1 MRKMK
6 SLIITAMFLISLLIV
21 INPVSAQPTNW
32 GFETGNLTGWT
43 TQGNVEVLQ
52 STNFAPNIAPPY
64 GRYFV
69 LLSTGPDD
77 SPAPDDGDLD
87 GDGVNDNDIT
97 ILSQTFTGGGQL
109 CFAWA
114 WLTNEEGED
123 VVFDDFFLVRLDGNI
138 ILSGSVDK
146 SAFGNFGNSPFQDVP
161 TDNVSYGVSSTGPTN
176 WSFFGDGR
184 SSFQTFC
191 IPISSGTHT
200 IEFIVAD
207 AGNHGVDSGLLI
219 DALPPAVFANPIAA
233 FMPVKNYHLRQV
245 NTCLECIEEN
255 LPEDVP
261 EDVQTL
267 LDEMQEHINNANTT
281 GNSIY
286 ANNELLKA
294 LKCCEDIQEKLDI
307 TCPL

>member
-1 MRKMK
+1 MK
-6 SLIITAMFLISLLIV
+6 SLIIATMFLVSLLVV
-21 INPVSAQPTNW
+21 INPVSAQLPNL
-32 GFETGNLTGWT
+32 GFETGDLTGWT

-69 LLSTGPDD
+69 LLSNGLDD

-97 ILSQTFTGGGQL
+97 ILSQTFNGGGQL
-109 CFAWA
+109 CFAWS
-114 WLTNEEGED
+114 WLTSEENEA
-123 VVFDDFFLVRLDGNI
+123 VVYDDFFLVRLDGNI
-138 ILSGSVDK
+138 IFSGSTDK

-161 TDNVSYGVSSTGPTN
+161 TDNVFYSVNSSGSTN
-176 WSFFGDGR
+176 GSLFNDGR

-191 IPISSGTHT
+191 ISVSSGTHT

-219 DALPPAVFANPIAA
+219 DAVLTPAVFANPIAA
-233 FMPVKNYHLRQV
+233 FMPVANYHLRQV
-245 NTCLECIEEN
+245 NTCLGCIEEN

-294 LKCCEDIQEKLDI
+294 LKCCEDIQEKLGI